1 MRALLLCA
9 GLGTRLR
16 PLTDVLPKPCVP
28 VLDRPLGAYGLGA
41 LAAAGVRD
49 VVANTHHLGDRVVPT
64 LAPWA
69 DRLGV
74 GLTRVHES
82 TLLGTGGAIRN
93 ALPLLGDGDFT
104 VFNGDVM
111 AWPDLGAAHAH
122 HRALGARITL
132 VVRDDPRAARLGAI
146 EVDAAGRVRRIL
158 GEGPAPAVPVRSCLF
173 TGVYVVSPALR
184 DDLPREGCVV
194 RHTLRALLARGEPV
208 GAVVD
213 AGPWFDLGTHGAYF
227 GVQQR
232 ALREGIAP
240 MVAAAPTAR
249 WVGPDGGGCARGAP
263 RGGGGARGGRAGC
276 GGGGARCSGG
286 VAGGCGTGPARAR
299 HCDPRGGRP
308 GVNLG
313 GRGLTTGCE
322 PV

>member
-28 VLDRPLGAYGLGA
+28 VLDRPLGAFGLGA

-49 VVANTHHLGDRVVPT
+49 VVANTHHLGDRVLPT

-240 MVAAAPTAR
+240 MVAASPTSRWVAPTAEVAPGVR
-249 WVGPDGGGCARGAP
+249 VGAGVVLGA
-263 RGGGGARGGRAGC
+263 GARVVGE
-276 GGGGARCSGG
+276 GALDAVVVWPGA
-286 VAGGCGTGPARAR
+286 VVQAPLARAIVT
-299 HCDPRGGRP
+299 PE
-308 GVNLG
+308 GVV
-313 GRGLTTGCE
+313 
-322 PV
+322 PVSISADEA